1 MEGFEPSQAEPES
14 DVLPLHHKAMFDVN
28 LSGSLAV
35 FVITGAKVKT
45 FFELQKFFEDFFV
58 RIVKKY
64 GLEVALSDFF
74 IILRRN

>member
-1 MEGFEPSQAEPES
+1 
-14 DVLPLHHKAMFDVN
+14 VN

-58 RIVKKY
+58 RIVKNM
-64 GLEVALSDFF
+64 V
-74 IILRRN
+74 